1 MIIYPHVFLPRFQVI
16 CVKNNCCPQVWGI
29 AVPRV
34 GACLPPFRRFLS
46 LGLGHVRS
54 LLGSYCPSNFP
65 LKSYGPRIQH
75 QTKCKKTC
83 SSIAWLCVEVEK
95 CTAEWRDVW
104 VKAQKHVRQH
114 SMTHLWNWNNE
125 SVNSG
130 KTWRKCGSAPICRIH
145 PNICDLFWAPGID
158 CCYIF
163 NRTINITLELG
174 RWKVGWGELGW

>member
-1 MIIYPHVFLPRFQVI
+1 MFFLPRFQVI

-29 AVPRV
+29 AVPMV
-34 GACLPPFRRFLS
+34 GACLPLFRRFLS